1 VVENFFKLFM
11 SYLLSNFLDIFKF
24 YAQTDNQ
31 SRWSYP

>member
-1 VVENFFKLFM
+1 
-11 SYLLSNFLDIFKF
+11 LSNFLDIFKF